1 MNFGSC
7 KAYKK
12 SLRHSALSAVKK
24 FSNCK
29 SLKDDRSKY
38 IFTKKMN
45 KCSIYDCVQYNSL
58 QALKLYSR
66 NAK

>member
-12 SLRHSALSAVKK
+12 PLRHSALSAVKK
-24 FSNCK
+24 LFNGK

-38 IFTKKMN
+38 IFTKVY
-45 KCSIYDCVQYNSL
+45 IYKKDE
-58 QALKLYSR
+58 
-66 NAK
+66 